1 MVVSFIVLRDLDI
14 TKSYLRL
21 EQYISLLDR
30 WFATNV
36 NSHIRLSMKLKTW
49 VLMV

>member
-36 NSHIRLSMKLKTW
+36 NSHILKLKLKTW